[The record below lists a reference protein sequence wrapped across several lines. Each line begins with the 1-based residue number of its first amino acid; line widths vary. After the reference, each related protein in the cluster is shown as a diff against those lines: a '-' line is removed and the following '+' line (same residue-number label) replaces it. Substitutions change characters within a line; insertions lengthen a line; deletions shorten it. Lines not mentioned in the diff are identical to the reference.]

1 MRNYVLLIF
10 FLSLNA
16 QAIPPLPGKSLV
28 VKDLFA
34 VLQDI
39 LGGSVK
45 EKNISG
51 KTKDGSTCIVW
62 LNLQLRPG
70 WGRNWYQM
78 EFAVAP
84 GSQGRRVMYRPAEW
98 QEYTDGNGQ
107 FDNNSVDYLG
117 EYLFYSYEKLWQQGI
132 WANRRLNLLSEGS
145 GQNRTL
151 TVQTTL
157 LTETSVRCKI
167 PFPVL

>member
-1 MRNYVLLIF
+1 MSEQSCIAATINIKWEGPRRAQSMRNYVLLIF

-51 KTKDGSTCIVW
+51 KTKDASTCIVW

-84 GSQGRRVMYRPAEW
+84 
-98 QEYTDGNGQ
+98 
-107 FDNNSVDYLG
+107 
-117 EYLFYSYEKLWQQGI
+117 
-132 WANRRLNLLSEGS
+132 
-145 GQNRTL
+145 
-151 TVQTTL
+151 
-157 LTETSVRCKI
+157 
-167 PFPVL
+167 